1 VLTYNIHMMLL
12 SVTTS
17 VNSHCAIGAS
27 YSIMHHLSHNCALW
41 AKYRQPGTKA

>member
-1 VLTYNIHMMLL
+1 MMLL

-27 YSIMHHLSHNCALW
+27 YSIMHHQSYNCALW
-41 AKYRQPGTKA
+41 AKGFMCVNVQTTWD